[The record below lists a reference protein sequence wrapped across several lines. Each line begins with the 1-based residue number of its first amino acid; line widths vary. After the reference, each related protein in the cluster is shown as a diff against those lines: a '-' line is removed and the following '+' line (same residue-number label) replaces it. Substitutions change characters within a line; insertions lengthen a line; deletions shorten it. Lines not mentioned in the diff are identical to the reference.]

1 MKNKILCRSLIGII
15 VILFMLGVSFAG
27 DSATISV
34 SCTIP
39 AIPGVNAPPFPVKQD
54 LKNAGNT
61 QEQTQEAKNKE
72 SETQKKAETIFIAQE
87 LPGNIQIVYSR

>member
-1 MKNKILCRSLIGII
+1 MS
-15 VILFMLGVSFAG
+15 GVSFAG

-39 AIPGVNAPPFPVKQD
+39 AIPGVNAPPFPAKQE
-54 LKNAGNT
+54 LKNVENT
-61 QEQTQEAKNKE
+61 QEQTQEARNKQN
-72 SETQKKAETIFIAQE
+72 ETQKKTETSFIAQE